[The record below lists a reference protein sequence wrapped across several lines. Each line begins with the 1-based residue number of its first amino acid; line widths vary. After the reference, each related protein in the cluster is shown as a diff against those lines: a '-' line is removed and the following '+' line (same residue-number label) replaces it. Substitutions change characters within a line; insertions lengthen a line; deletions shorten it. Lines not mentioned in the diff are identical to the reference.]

1 MIVLFEPGGTSQ
13 CTAAASTLIQASGSA
28 SVVMLVMSRVQLWY
42 NPPLCVYGNEQFDL
56 AATTRQWKT
65 IFYCYTTTVMSL
77 PMPEHCS

>member
-42 NPPLCVYGNEQFDL
+42 NPPLYVYGNEQFDL

-65 IFYCYTTTVMSL
+65 TAAATTATL
-77 PMPEHCS
+77 LL